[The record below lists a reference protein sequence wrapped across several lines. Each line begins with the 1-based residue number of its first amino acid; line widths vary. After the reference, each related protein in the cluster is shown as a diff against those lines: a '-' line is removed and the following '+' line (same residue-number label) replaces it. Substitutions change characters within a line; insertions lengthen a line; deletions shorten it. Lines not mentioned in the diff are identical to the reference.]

1 LEGEVRVIARSGI
14 YVEIYIDRSLDNVWS
29 LSQDPSL
36 HQRWDLRF
44 SRIEYLP
51 RSSSDEPQ
59 RFLYQ
64 TRIGFGLNISGTG
77 ESTGLRSLP
86 DRSATSCLKFDS
98 ADPKALI
105 RQGSGYWRYIPSGD
119 GTRFLTWYD
128 YKVRF
133 GVLGRLAD
141 RLFFRPLMGWST
153 AWSFDRL
160 RLWAETGQLPECS
173 RTLALI
179 HATARVSI
187 ACVWFWH
194 GLVPKLVFHDI
205 DEQLMLTQAGLPA
218 TLLPWIGGLEIL
230 LAVGVLCMWNRR
242 VLFLAVLALM
252 VVATVLIGVSSP
264 SYLTVA
270 FNPVSLNGSV
280 IALCMVGWLSS
291 RTLPSARKCSR
302 SSPGER
308 R

>member
-1 LEGEVRVIARSGI
+1 MMARSGI
-14 YVEIYIDRSLDNVWS
+14 YVEIYIDQTLDHVWR
-29 LSQDPSL
+29 LSQEPSL

-51 RSSSDEPQ
+51 RLSPDEPQ

-77 ESTGLRSLP
+77 ESTGHRSLS
-86 DRSATSCLKFDS
+86 DSSATSCLKFES
-98 ADPKALI
+98 ADPKSLI
-105 RQGSGYWRYIPSGD
+105 RQGSGYWRYIPTVH

-128 YKVRF
+128 YRVRF
-133 GVLGRLAD
+133 GFLGRLAD
-141 RLFFRPLMGWST
+141 RLFFRPFIGWST

-173 RTLALI
+173 GTMALI

-194 GLVPKLVFHDI
+194 GLVPKLLFHDI
-205 DEQLMLTQAGLPA
+205 DEQRMLTQAGLPA
-218 TLLPWIGGLEIL
+218 TLLPTIGALEIL

-242 VLFLAVLALM
+242 VAFLTVLALM
-252 VVATVLIGVSSP
+252 VLTTVVTAVSSP
-264 SYLTVA
+264 SYLTAA
-270 FNPVSLNGSV
+270 FNPVSLNLSV
-280 IALCMVGWLSS
+280 IALCIIGWLSS